1 MVGIINS
8 FCVTNIHL
16 KFESVYYKNRK
27 IVRWCSIQSKLTQYF
42 AYNENLEHNHSF
54 EGGFF
59 QQHPHKRH
67 LTGLPS
73 GNERNVIELIDI
85 NLLLLDMGHLCE
97 CVRVYTTL

>member
-1 MVGIINS
+1 MLQTYILSLNLS
-8 FCVTNIHL
+8 
-16 KFESVYYKNRK
+16 
-27 IVRWCSIQSKLTQYF
+27 IVRIEDCGSIQSKHTQYF
-42 AYNENLEHNHSF
+42 AYNENLARNHSF

-59 QQHPHKRH
+59 QQHPHKWH
-67 LTGLPS
+67 LTRIPS